1 MEVVSIG
8 TPWDDEEELPGEQ
21 GLIEREAP
29 PLHDVYLRFGV
40 SFRSEH
46 GAQTFTRC
54 FGFAYTRSAS
64 TARGRT
70 AWLTFRCAAT
80 DAADAA
86 LQAAVAVR
94 RIADE
99 KRTMLWGER
108 PQSTHF
114 HDARVAG
121 PVKSIDLVRAHR
133 ERDEA
138 LAKARAWGLTYD
150 SLVAQA
156 DGQPLLE
163 ERRQAPTARSPVP
176 SSRQISPGS
185 QPGDRRRL

>member
-1 MEVVSIG
+1 MSVE
-8 TPWDDEEELPGEQ
+8 TPWDDEEKLPGEQ
-21 GLIEREAP
+21 GLIEREGP

-40 SFRSEH
+40 AFPSDH
-46 GAQTFTRC
+46 GAQAFTRA
-54 FGFAYTRSAS
+54 FGFTYTRSAS

-70 AWLTFRCAAT
+70 AWLIFRCAAT

-94 RIADE
+94 RITDE
-99 KRTMLWGER
+99 KRAMLGSER
-108 PQSTHF
+108 PQGTHF

-121 PVKSIDLVRAHR
+121 PVKASDLVRAHR

-138 LAKARAWGLTYD
+138 LAKARAWDLTYD

-163 ERRQAPTARSPVP
+163 ERRQLPTARSPVP
-176 SSRQISPGS
+176 PTRQVSSALP
-185 QPGDRRRL
+185 PGDRRRL